1 MKGCLDKLI
10 HLLQSSFVPGR
21 HATDDI
27 LIAQD
32 LTHSIRK
39 STAKNEGLMVKLDLE
54 KAYDRVSWEFLM
66 DTLRLFGFL
75 ERTMQLIGSVY
86 PELLSLCWGMERLS
100 MPIQRVVG
108 DGCWTPFPVCRNGPC
123 IPNLFFADDLLLFV
137 KTNSKQARVV
147 KDVERFCC
155 AAGQHISVAKS
166 IAFASPRVPMHVRQ
180 EITRITGIHFEEDL
194 GKYLRVPFLQ
204 VRCTRQTFGYLCK

>member
-27 LIAQD
+27 LIAQE

-86 PELLSLCWGMERLS
+86 PELLSLCCGMASVLLSFCRLEGS
-100 MPIQRVVG
+100 DKATRFRLIFSSFTWSAYLCLFNGQWVMVVG
-108 DGCWTPFPVCRNGPC
+108 HHFQYVVMALAYL
-123 IPNLFFADDLLLFV
+123 IFSLQMIYFFLSRLILNRLVWLKMLKDFV
-137 KTNSKQARVV
+137 
-147 KDVERFCC
+147 
-155 AAGQHISVAKS
+155 
-166 IAFASPRVPMHVRQ
+166 VRQ
-180 EITRITGIHFEEDL
+180 GNIL
-194 GKYLRVPFLQ
+194 AWQNP
-204 VRCTRQTFGYLCK
+204 